1 MIEGFP
7 KDANSSIAGMAISI
21 LREKLLKHNVVS
33 FVWPQEVDRGIDL
46 VGFAVTKDDTGDGLH
61 TAFLGAFQSKGIGDE
76 TDRRTVEV
84 GTHHGY
90 WSSATPPVF
99 VANVDTVTQRILI
112 EDARSFLDTDKTA
125 DDKLKSIQTI
135 ITLEESIADIR
146 LRMYAQA
153 LAPWASRHLRSRT
166 LAHTDLASGLNPHST
181 WSLIAYA
188 GTFFREDGPSEGM
201 TPANWYECSQ
211 YFTLVEFLYH
221 DHQCREQLVS
231 GFPTDDSP
239 LTELQGASSYK
250 FLLHLLDVYTAFGEL
265 RSSMPSRNSAAVD
278 LAKAAKIVDR
288 IWTDAMNSTGYGSAE
303 LAKKIHTVA
312 KLREVRDGAP
322 FDVQYLLTALIDGKP
337 INTAIV
343 ELHTPWWNAALSHP

>member
-7 KDANSSIAGMAISI
+7 KDANSSTAGMAIGI
-21 LREKLLKHNVVS
+21 LREKLQKQNVVS

-46 VGFAVTKDDTGDGLH
+46 VGFAITTDDKGDGLH
-61 TAFLGAFQSKGIGDE
+61 TAFLGAFQSKGIGDK
-76 TDRRTVEV
+76 TSRRTVDV

-125 DDKLKSIQTI
+125 ADKLTSIHTT

-153 LAPWASRHLRSRT
+153 LAPWSSRHLRSRT
-166 LAHTDLASGLNPHST
+166 LAHTDPANGLNPSST

-188 GTFFREDGPSEGM
+188 GIFFREDGPSEGM

-221 DHQCREQLVS
+221 DQNCRKQFVT
-231 GFPTDDSP
+231 GFPADDSP
-239 LTELQGASSYK
+239 IAEREGASSFK

-265 RSSMPSRNSAAVD
+265 RPSMPSRNSAAVD
-278 LAKAAKIVDR
+278 LTKAAKIVER
-288 IWTDAMNSTGYGSAE
+288 IWADAMKSTGYSSDE
-303 LAKKIHTVA
+303 LAKKIRALA
-312 KLREVRDGAP
+312 KLTEVRDGPP

-337 INTAIV
+337 INAAIV
-343 ELHTPWWNAALSHP
+343 ELHTPWWDPASSHP